1 MKRLLA
7 LAGLLLLTAL
17 ITGCGTGSAKVQSPT
32 ASTPKSAPTST
43 STVSTLQ
50 LASSSLPKGTV
61 GSGYSLTLQATGGT
75 APYTWSVASGS
86 LPVGLTLSTSGTISG
101 TATSSGAFSFSVT
114 VKDAES
120 TPQAVTSAL
129 SLAVVAVSTT
139 STSAPTPTST
149 STPVSV
155 QALQLTSSTLTN
167 GTVGIAYSARLSASG
182 GTAPYN
188 WSVASGSLPA
198 GLALSPSG
206 TISGTATSSGSF
218 SFSVTVKDA
227 ESTPQAVTSALKL
240 TIVAA
245 PTTSATPPPVSTG
258 SATFSAA
265 YAAYIAANY
274 GSAQG
279 YTSAN
284 TYYVSATGSD
294 SNSGS
299 ASSPWKTLSHAGSA
313 TPACALIMIGSGSW
327 TSTSQVVSLSSSGT
341 STCHKAFVSQTYA
354 GAAFSSTGDT
364 GNGGAVFSLNG
375 NYVDIAGI
383 DISGTACAGMMP
395 SGTYN
400 NLVYNRVHDVAPNA
414 SGQASGYCGNG
425 TGGGG
430 IQFPGAS
437 TNTGQHS
444 NVLNNVI
451 WNIGYS
457 GDVWTHGIYI
467 VSQYQAL
474 QNNIIYNVSGG
485 CIQAYHY
492 PSNDVITNN
501 VLVKCNWGYIV
512 GAESGYAASNMTFNN
527 NAMAGNVSNDIQE
540 CGASYCGVA
549 MGSGNT
555 YSNNDTSSTSA
566 GNHLEGGTLV
576 NNITSSPSFV
586 DEASPAS
593 GGNFDVNSGSP
604 LIGAG
609 TSSNAPAADILGV
622 SRQGTAVNIGA
633 FQE

>member
-1 MKRLLA
+1 M
-7 LAGLLLLTAL
+7 
-17 ITGCGTGSAKVQSPT
+17 
-32 ASTPKSAPTST
+32 
-43 STVSTLQ
+43 TVPTLQ
-50 LASSSLPKGTV
+50 LTTA
-61 GSGYSLTLQATGGT
+61 TLNGGT
-75 APYTWSVASGS
+75 AGTAYTATLTASGGTSPYTWSVASG
-86 LPVGLTLSTSGTISG
+86 
-101 TATSSGAFSFSVT
+101 A
-114 VKDAES
+114 
-120 TPQAVTSAL
+120 
-129 SLAVVAVSTT
+129 
-139 STSAPTPTST
+139 
-149 STPVSV
+149 
-155 QALQLTSSTLTN
+155 
-167 GTVGIAYSARLSASG
+167 
-182 GTAPYN
+182 
-188 WSVASGSLPA
+188 LPA
-198 GLALSPSG
+198 GLALSTGG
-206 TISGTATSSGSF
+206 TISGTPTASGSS
-218 SFSVTVKDA
+218 SFTIAVKDA
-227 ESTPQAVTSALKL
+227 ESKPQTVTSALTL
-240 TIVAA
+240 TIAAA
-245 PTTSATPPPVSTG
+245 PTAPSTPPPATSAG
-258 SATFSAA
+258 SSTFSAA
-265 YAAYIAANY
+265 YAAYIAAYY

-294 SNSGS
+294 SNSGT
-299 ASSPWKTLSHAGSA
+299 ASSPWQSLSHAASA
-313 TPACALIMIGSGSW
+313 TPACALILINSGTW
-327 TSTSQVVSLSSSGT
+327 TSTVNLSGSGT
-341 STCHKAFVSQTYA
+341 STCHKAFVSQSYA
-354 GAAFSSTGDT
+354 GAAFAFTGSN
-364 GNGGAVFSLNG
+364 GNGNGIFSLSG
-375 NYVDIAGI
+375 NYVDIVGL
-383 DISGTACAGMMP
+383 DISGNSCTGIMP

-430 IQFPGAS
+430 IQFPGTGPS
-437 TNTGQHS
+437 SGQHS

-467 VSQYQAL
+467 VSQYHTL

-512 GAESGYAASNMTFNN
+512 GAQSGYAASNMIFNN
-527 NAMAGNVSNDIQE
+527 NVLAGNVSNDIQE

-576 NNITSSPSFV
+576 NNITASPSFV

-609 TSSNAPAADILGV
+609 TSSNAPAADVLGV

-633 FQE
+633 YQK